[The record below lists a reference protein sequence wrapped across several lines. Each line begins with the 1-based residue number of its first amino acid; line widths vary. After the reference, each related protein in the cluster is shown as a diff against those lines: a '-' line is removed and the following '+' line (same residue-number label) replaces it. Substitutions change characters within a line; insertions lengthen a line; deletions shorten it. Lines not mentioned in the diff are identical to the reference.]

1 MVADYDRGRCR
12 AKGQWSAWI
21 MRTTHRRTWQR
32 ERWLIVDERTGATHY
47 ADEMVREPDTGLLVR
62 PKYKD
67 PAPVTPVIPAPEMV
81 LGDADMMLPGLIGA
95 TGIQRRPSLADHI
108 FFAGIS
114 SEEKAS
120 MVIEDH
126 VNPFVVLEVSA
137 RHVIGGPYFNDR
149 FP

>member
-1 MVADYDRGRCR
+1 
-12 AKGQWSAWI
+12 

-47 ADEMVREPDTGLLVR
+47 ADDMVREPDTGLVVHRDSVDRKHPQLRVR

-67 PAPVTPVIPAPEMV
+67 PAPVTPIIPSPETV

-95 TGIQRRPSLADHI
+95 TGIQRRPSPADHI

-137 RHVIGGPYFNDR
+137 KHVIGGPYFNDR